1 MKLFNSHNT
10 SPTQPVLGEENPPK
24 RFYPDYLFLI
34 LQTAFWVILAVSLL
48 ALFFPVKMGHLIDF
62 SVPYTPL
69 PEWYF
74 LWVYELMKYFPGHT
88 MVIGTMLLPVI
99 GLLLLFF
106 LPLFDTKEKPHRKR
120 AFILFFTLAF
130 LFWALT
136 ALSLYVT
143 YIVWEA

>member
-1 MKLFNSHNT
+1 MKLFNFSKNT
-10 SPTQPVLGEENPPK
+10 SAKPVWDEEVPPK

-34 LQTAFWVILAVSLL
+34 LQTAFWVVLAVSLL

-88 MVIGTMLLPVI
+88 MVIGTVALPLI

-106 LPLFDTKEKPHRKR
+106 LPLFDTKEKPHRKN
-120 AFILFFTLAF
+120 ALIIFFTLAF
-130 LFWALT
+130 LFLALT
-136 ALSLYVT
+136 ALSVYVT
-143 YIVWEA
+143 YILWEA